1 MEKTV
6 TKLDWECEQI
16 AALPWRKSTDGE
28 VRILLVTS
36 RTNAKWML
44 PKGWPIKG
52 KSDAE
57 TALVEASEEAGI
69 DGQVSDAPIGSYFY
83 LKLYDDGRAVPSQAV
98 VYPIRVTSVAKKWDE
113 KKQRSRRW
121 MRPKKAAEMAF
132 EPDLKR
138 FLSDLDVQALSVDA
152 SASSDLRRE

>member
-1 MEKTV
+1 M
-6 TKLDWECEQI
+6 DWDCEQV
-16 AALPWRKSTDGE
+16 AALPWRRGADGE

-52 KSDAE
+52 KSDAQ
-57 TALVEASEEAGI
+57 TALIEASEEAGI
-69 DGQVSDAPIGSYFY
+69 DGKVSDVPIGSYFY

-98 VYPIRVTSVAKKWDE
+98 VYPIRVTSVAKTWDE

-121 MRPKKAAEMAF
+121 MRPKKAAEVAF

-138 FLSDLDVQALSVDA
+138 LLADLDEQALTIEARGKSILFRP
-152 SASSDLRRE
+152 SDLRRE